1 MEDCDYTIEII
12 IVPLKERIAET
23 NFFFKIN
30 IPLLKELVKRW
41 VTAITPVKINTVPF
55 KEWMTAIPSVAKTD
69 ILLQGMG
76 SSYKNDETD
85 KLPIKHRM
93 HKIDLRKK

>member
-30 IPLLKELVKRW
+30 IPLLKELVNDGW
-41 VTAITPVKINTVPF
+41 LQ
-55 KEWMTAIPSVAKTD
+55 
-69 ILLQGMG
+69 LLQ
-76 SSYKNDETD
+76 SK
-85 KLPIKHRM
+85 
-93 HKIDLRKK
+93 